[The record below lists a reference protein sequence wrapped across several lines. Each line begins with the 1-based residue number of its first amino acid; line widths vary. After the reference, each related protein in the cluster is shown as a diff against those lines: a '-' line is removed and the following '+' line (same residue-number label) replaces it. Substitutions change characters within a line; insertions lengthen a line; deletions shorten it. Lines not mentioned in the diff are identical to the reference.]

1 MNSLLSVC
9 YFIRIARGGN
19 NLTAF
24 NFSDDFACWLIVVD
38 AVNVEILLNLKFVN
52 EVRDIRTLTQPTY
65 NRY

>member
-9 YFIRIARGGN
+9 YFLRIARGGN
-19 NLTAF
+19 NLTEFILAMII
-24 NFSDDFACWLIVVD
+24 AVD

>member
-9 YFIRIARGGN
+9 YFLRIARGGN
-19 NLTAF
+19 NLTEFILAMII
-24 NFSDDFACWLIVVD
+24 AVD
-38 AVNVEILLNLKFVN
+38 AVSVEILLNLKFVN

>member
-1 MNSLLSVC
+1 M
-9 YFIRIARGGN
+9 IIA
-19 NLTAF
+19 
-24 NFSDDFACWLIVVD
+24 VD